1 MNDFNGQIV
10 YPEKRDSIKN
20 ALIFL
25 HGYGANA
32 DDLINIGLKWKDKL
46 RNTIFISPNA
56 PFKCDWSD
64 DAFQWFDLTSIAPD
78 KIGEGLIKAGPF
90 FNELVDKIKIKFAL
104 NDSQILFFG
113 FSQGAMMGL
122 YHLCKRKKPC
132 AGLLAYSG
140 LLFLDNDFDSSI
152 LSKFPIRLYH
162 GKNDEVIDSDNSVKS
177 YEKLKSL
184 GFVVDYRIQENLGH
198 GIDNEG
204 LEFGENFIQKIL
216 GI

>member
-10 YPEKRDSIKN
+10 YPETGNSVKN

-32 DDLINIGLKWKDKL
+32 DDLINIGKRWRDKL
-46 RNTIFISPNA
+46 KNTIFISPNA
-56 PFKCDWSD
+56 PFKCDWSN

-90 FNELVDKIKIKFAL
+90 LNELVEKIKIKFDL

-122 YHLCKRKKPC
+122 YHLCKRKEPC

-140 LLFLDNDFDSSI
+140 LLFLDKNFENSI

-162 GKNDEVIDSDNSVKS
+162 GKNDEVIDSDNSIKS
-177 YEKLKSL
+177 YEKLKSHD
-184 GFVVDYRIQENLGH
+184 FDVDYHIQENLGH

-204 LEFGENFIQKIL
+204 LEFGEKFVQRIL